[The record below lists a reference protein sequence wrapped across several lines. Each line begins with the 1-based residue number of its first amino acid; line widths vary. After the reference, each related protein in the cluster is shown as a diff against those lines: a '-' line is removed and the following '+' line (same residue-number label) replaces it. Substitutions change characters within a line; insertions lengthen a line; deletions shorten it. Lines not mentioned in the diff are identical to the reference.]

1 MEFSRTLEIL
11 SSGFLVLLVLSVVC
25 PYQPK
30 ARGLSLTQDS
40 TTLTNIISPGIPV
53 SAVGRSFICSSGM
66 PFLIHIHTFPLG
78 NARALADDGLSPNLN
93 RTSPQTPPPVT
104 PIDTIVANATNP
116 NSTPVSLQAPASP
129 NRRFSLAPGGTS
141 KVLADLQ
148 TGVINARNALENT
161 KTQLRLSQRTVAQ
174 LTRQT
179 EDLKEGRERLRLEN
193 EGLNNVVA
201 RKERLLQ
208 EVCTFL
214 LGTMLCLFFPEVL
227 ERARK
232 AEAEAATLKSQ
243 LKTETTTSKRS
254 LREMEAALAE
264 STALSQKS
272 EREYITLRDSIKS
285 MTESWKH
292 ETDRLKD
299 EMRKREDKVKK
310 EAEAIGK
317 KYKQLAEEMK
327 TVQQA
332 QTKVKDLQSDDS
344 KIRKEIEEEFQQE
357 IKRLRAQA
365 EEQTHRSDEAIETAK

>member
-1 MEFSRTLEIL
+1 M
-11 SSGFLVLLVLSVVC
+11 
-25 PYQPK
+25 
-30 ARGLSLTQDS
+30 
-40 TTLTNIISPGIPV
+40 
-53 SAVGRSFICSSGM
+53 
-66 PFLIHIHTFPLG
+66 
-78 NARALADDGLSPNLN
+78 
-93 RTSPQTPPPVT
+93 
-104 PIDTIVANATNP
+104 
-116 NSTPVSLQAPASP
+116 
-129 NRRFSLAPGGTS
+129 
-141 KVLADLQ
+141 
-148 TGVINARNALENT
+148 
-161 KTQLRLSQRTVAQ
+161 
-174 LTRQT
+174 
-179 EDLKEGRERLRLEN
+179 
-193 EGLNNVVA
+193 
-201 RKERLLQ
+201 
-208 EVCTFL
+208 
-214 LGTMLCLFFPEVL
+214 EVL